1 MEMSQYFTTELGR
14 MRTEEMI
21 ARADR
26 YRLAQQAKQRK
37 QARKSEDRQSSRT
50 ELFAF
55 RRALTAVGLSV
66 LMVVMVAGVALARPT
81 GPGDGPQ
88 VAAPVTDQVKGERPG
103 VEVPLSEAQKFV
115 NRYGYYAG
123 AGGVVEPQPTEAEKF
138 VARYGYYA
146 GAGGVVE
153 RDPVAPVTER
163 SVDPESE
170 LPLAAIAVVATLLI
184 LVAGAAMVVT
194 RSQQSPTTV

>member
-37 QARKSEDRQSSRT
+37 QARKSEDRQSPRT

-66 LMVVMVAGVALARPT
+66 LMIVMVAGVALARPT